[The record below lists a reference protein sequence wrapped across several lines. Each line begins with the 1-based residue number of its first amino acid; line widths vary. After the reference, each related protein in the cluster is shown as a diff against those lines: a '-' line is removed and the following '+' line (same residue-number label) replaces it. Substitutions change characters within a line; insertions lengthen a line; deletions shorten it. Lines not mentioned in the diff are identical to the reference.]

1 LEIFTMVNRLYST
14 RLLRAW
20 CKALHLGLAM
30 ALLSSTGLATAQTD
44 AQRYA
49 QAHRMMQSG
58 QVEAGVEAFR
68 QLATSGDAAS
78 QFQLSL
84 LYRTG
89 RGVPADPRAS
99 LQWLRRAAGGNYP
112 EALSNLG
119 GEYAK
124 GQAVPQ
130 DKVRALALFYLAEA
144 RGLNAARTNAQVV
157 GRRLTPE
164 QLAQGREL
172 ALRCE
177 REGPQ
182 TCL

>member
-1 LEIFTMVNRLYST
+1 MAILFFLT
-14 RLLRAW
+14 RWMHQQRQ
-20 CKALHLGLAM
+20 ALNWALAV
-30 ALLSSTGLATAQTD
+30 ALFCTTGFANAQTD

-49 QAHRMMQSG
+49 QAHRMLQSG

-124 GQAVPQ
+124 GQAVAQ
-130 DKVRALALFYLAEA
+130 DRVRALALFYLAEVG
-144 RGLNAARTNAQVV
+144 GLNAARTNAQVV
-157 GRRLTPE
+157 GRMLTPA

-182 TCL
+182 PCL

>member
-1 LEIFTMVNRLYST
+1 MAVRLFST
-14 RLLRAW
+14 RWMKKRGKVLDW
-20 CKALHLGLAM
+20 GLAI
-30 ALLSSTGLATAQTD
+30 ALFGTTGFAVAQTD

-49 QAHRMMQSG
+49 QAERMMQSG
-58 QVEAGVEAFR
+58 QVAPAVEAFR

-84 LYRTG
+84 LYRAG

-124 GQAVPQ
+124 GQAVAQ

-157 GRRLTPE
+157 GRMLTPA

-182 TCL
+182 PCL